1 VGLPVDGKSI
11 ALNVN
16 ERLSPAFS
24 VTVSVLR
31 TFPGAFKKERV
42 TLQVGATIGAGM
54 GGFSTFHLTESA
66 LLSPIEP
73 EV

>member
-1 VGLPVDGKSI
+1 VDGKSP

-16 ERLSPAFS
+16 ERLSPAFN

-31 TFPGAFKKERV
+31 TLPGPLRKERV
-42 TLQVGATIGAGM
+42 TLQVGAKMGAGM
-54 GGFSTFHLTESA
+54 GGFNTFHLTESA